1 MKKSIVVVGTLNMDL
16 VVQAQRHPKPGETL
30 LGTAFNTYPGGKGA
44 NQAVAAARLGA
55 KVELVGRVGQ
65 DAFGEAL
72 LEAATNGG
80 VDCRSVQRD
89 AEAPS
94 GVAVITLDS
103 AGQNTIIVVPGAN
116 GRISRE
122 DLSAAEG
129 AFERAG
135 IVLLQLE
142 LPLAVAEAAIELAGY
157 HATQVILNAS
167 PAVPLADELLRRI
180 DTLILNK
187 GELAVVAGAK
197 DIDEGVG
204 RLLRRGVRTLV
215 VTLGEK
221 GVLMAHGDERLRL
234 AAHRVKVVDT
244 VAAGDA
250 FVGAYATALSEGLS
264 PDQACRWGN
273 AAGAIAVTRRGA
285 QPSLPTRQELEKF
298 F

>member
-103 AGQNTIIVVPGAN
+103 AGQNTIIVVAGAN